1 MLIALSQNMDALLF
15 KISISL
21 LQLYYNLKDWTMS
34 NEKPY
39 TLKE

>member
-15 KISISL
+15 KIHKSL
-21 LQLYYNLKDWTMS
+21 LQLYYNLKDWTMA